1 MVDLDPLGSLAAWWA
16 RRGHSANPE
25 IFSGADTASE
35 AVEKLELAGWDWV
48 FIDTPPA
55 FVATIED
62 AVDNATLTIVPL
74 RASALDLV
82 ASEDAVLIARDSGRP
97 YLAVI
102 NDAEP
107 RWKTTLAAREYLQAA
122 SVPVA
127 DAIIAHRQAY
137 LAAMTRGMTG
147 PEIDKSE
154 DRKAVAEI
162 NQLWD
167 EIKALLSAAD
177 AAAKKLVK
185 GAA

>member
-1 MVDLDPLGSLAAWWA
+1 
-16 RRGHSANPE
+16 
-25 IFSGADTASE
+25 
-35 AVEKLELAGWDWV
+35 
-48 FIDTPPA
+48 
-55 FVATIED
+55 
-62 AVDNATLTIVPL
+62 
-74 RASALDLV
+74 LV

-107 RWKTTLAAREYLQAA
+107 RWKTTQAAREYLLAA

-127 DAIIAHRQAY
+127 DTIIAHRQAY